1 MYDATPFEPDYSSG
15 FGPQTPPRAKAGT
28 PHDSLW
34 RVLDEIDY
42 GLILVDT
49 FGMVQHANHLARY
62 ELARGH
68 FLRLV
73 QPDARTATAA
83 NQAIHGQLQAADQ
96 PPEVNAQL
104 LRGIRSAAQ
113 GLRHMLTLR
122 RDGANLP
129 VACVPLFQPFEGEAA
144 SVLVMLGRQSA
155 TPNLAVTFFARD
167 HRLTQAEESVLR
179 ALCKGQD
186 IPDIAVAHGV
196 AESTIRT
203 QIRAL
208 RDKTQCHSI
217 RVLVQQVAALPPVVP
232 ASLTVQNLMTRTTRY
247 WQTSA

>member
-15 FGPQTPPRAKAGT
+15 FGPQIPPLAPFAAH
-28 PHDSLW
+28 HDSLW

-42 GLILVDT
+42 GLILVNGD
-49 FGMVQHANHLARY
+49 GVVQHANHLARY

-68 FLRLV
+68 FLRVV
-73 QPDARTATAA
+73 QSAPAA
-83 NQAIHGQLQAADQ
+83 KETVQGQLEAAHQ
-96 PPEVNAQL
+96 TSEVNAQL
-104 LRGIRSAAQ
+104 LRGIRGATQ

-122 RDGANLP
+122 REGDSLP
-129 VACVPLFQPFEGEAA
+129 VACVPLFQPFEGQAA

-155 TPNLAVTFFARD
+155 TPNLALTFFARE
-167 HRLTQAEESVLR
+167 HGLSQAEECVLR
-179 ALCKGQD
+179 GLCKGQE
-186 IPDIAVAHGV
+186 ILDIAAANGV

-203 QIRAL
+203 QIRSL

-232 ASLTVQNLMTRTTRY
+232 ASLTVQNLISRTTRY
-247 WQTSA
+247 WQNPE